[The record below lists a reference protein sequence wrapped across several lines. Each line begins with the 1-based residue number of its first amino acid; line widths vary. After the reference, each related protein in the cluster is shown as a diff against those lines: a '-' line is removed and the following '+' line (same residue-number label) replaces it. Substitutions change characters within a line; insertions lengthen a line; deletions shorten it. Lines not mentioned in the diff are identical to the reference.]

1 MSGTAEST
9 FLSGPESP
17 EPHTHEP
24 HTHETHT
31 HETHT
36 HETHTHGEVQG
47 RKAGVVIASTR
58 AAAGI
63 YEDET
68 GPVIIDWL
76 AEHGFEPFPVM
87 VVPDGE
93 SVGAAIRA
101 LLTQHPA
108 VVITSGGTG
117 LSPDDR
123 TPDVT
128 LPLLDREIPGVMEAI
143 RRAGAAKTPL
153 AVLSR
158 GYAGAAGRTF
168 IVNLPGAPKGVMD
181 GLSVLDPVIGH
192 LCDQLEGRNGH

>member
-1 MSGTAEST
+1 MSSPSILNA
-9 FLSGPESP
+9 P
-17 EPHTHEP
+17 EPHR
-24 HTHETHT
+24 
-31 HETHT
+31 
-36 HETHTHGEVQG
+36 HGDVQG

-63 YEDET
+63 YDDET

-76 AEHGFEPFPVM
+76 TEHGFDVFPAM

-93 SVGAAIRA
+93 PVGAAIRA
-101 LLTQHPA
+101 LLTQRPA

-128 LPLLDREIPGVMEAI
+128 LPLLDREIPGIMEAV
-143 RRAGAAKTPL
+143 RRAGATKTPL

-158 GYAGAAGRTF
+158 GYAGAAGKTF
-168 IVNLPGAPKGVMD
+168 IINLPGSPKGVMD
-181 GLSVLDPVIGH
+181 GLTVLDPVIGH
-192 LCDQLEGRNGH
+192 LCDQLEGGHGH

>member
-1 MSGTAEST
+1 MSGTTEDT
-9 FLSGPESP
+9 FLP
-17 EPHTHEP
+17 EPHTPEP
-24 HTHETHT
+24 HAHGN
-31 HETHT
+31 
-36 HETHTHGEVQG
+36 HTHGEVQG
-47 RKAGVVIASTR
+47 RKAGVVVASTR

-76 AEHGFEPFPVM
+76 TEHGFEAYPAM

-93 SVGAAIRA
+93 PVGAAIRA
-101 LLTQHPA
+101 LLTQRPA

-128 LPLLDREIPGVMEAI
+128 LPLLDREIPGRMEAI
-143 RRAGAAKTPL
+143 RRAGVTKTPL

-158 GYAGAAGRTF
+158 GDAGAAGR
-168 IVNLPGAPKGVMD
+168 PSPKGVMD
-181 GLSVLDPVIGH
+181 GLAVLDPLIGH

>member
-1 MSGTAEST
+1 MSGTTENT
-9 FLSGPESP
+9 FLP
-17 EPHTHEP
+17 EPHTPEP
-24 HTHETHT
+24 HAHGN
-31 HETHT
+31 
-36 HETHTHGEVQG
+36 HTHGEVQG

-76 AEHGFEPFPVM
+76 TEHGFEAYPAM

-93 SVGAAIRA
+93 PVGAAIRA

-128 LPLLDREIPGVMEAI
+128 LPLLDREIPGIMEAI

-168 IVNLPGAPKGVMD
+168 IINLPGSPKGVMD
-181 GLSVLDPVIGH
+181 GLAVLDPVIGH